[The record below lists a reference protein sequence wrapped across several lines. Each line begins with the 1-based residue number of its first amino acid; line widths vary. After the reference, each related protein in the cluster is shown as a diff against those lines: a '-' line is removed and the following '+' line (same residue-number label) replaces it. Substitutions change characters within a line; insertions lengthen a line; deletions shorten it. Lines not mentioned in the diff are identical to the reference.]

1 METKG
6 SFLSG
11 MRIWV
16 MPPAKPPKPEEMLA
30 EGGDF
35 RMVSGGE
42 IN

>member
-30 EGGDF
+30 EREGILEWLVEE
-35 RMVSGGE
+35 R
-42 IN
+42 